1 MSQIRSFLG
10 LKMASYVKILGK
22 WAKIF
27 SLKNI
32 KNYFREVYMDEFDP
46 ATPIFVDIF
55 QNFRLKYSVFGGG
68 CKKVAKL

>member
-1 MSQIRSFLG
+1 
-10 LKMASYVKILGK
+10 MASYIKILGK
-22 WAKIF
+22 WAKTF

-32 KNYFREVYMDEFDP
+32 KNYFREVYMDEFEP

-55 QNFRLKYSVFGGG
+55 QNFRLKYSVFGGA